1 MKTIQKPTNSAS
13 TLQQL
18 LKRHSNSTW
27 TAIQIE
33 QKPDTAKIANEIN
46 AFIGNDL
53 KAVTVLL
60 LKG

>member
-1 MKTIQKPTNSAS
+1 MRIIQRPTNSAS

-18 LKRHSNSTW
+18 LKRLSSSTW

-33 QKPDTAKIANEIN
+33 QKSDTAKITNEIN
-46 AFIGNDL
+46 SFIGNDL

-60 LKG
+60 IKT